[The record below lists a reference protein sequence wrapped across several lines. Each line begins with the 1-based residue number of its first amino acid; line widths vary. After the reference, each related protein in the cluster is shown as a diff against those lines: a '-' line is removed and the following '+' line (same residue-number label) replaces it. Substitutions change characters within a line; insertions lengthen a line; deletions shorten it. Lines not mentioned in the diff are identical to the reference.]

1 VSPAPAPAHP
11 AEGRYGE
18 SFAGLVGHPG
28 PVRVLTAAMAGRR
41 VPHALLFHG
50 PAGVGKATAAGM
62 LAAALLCRGPEARPC
77 GACPPCGRLAHGN
90 AYDFIRLEPDG
101 AQIKI
106 EQVRALKD
114 RLQAGTGGVVIVE
127 PADALNPSAAN
138 ALLKT
143 LEEPPAG
150 WALVLVTARPDSML
164 STIRSRCQAVRFGRL
179 SPADT
184 GAVLAAHGVPEANLP
199 LLAHL
204 AEGAPGAVLAA
215 GIEPADLTAECAEA
229 FAVLAPD
236 ALHSPA
242 RIFAAAEA
250 WGRDLERTR
259 RFLRRVQ
266 MWVSEALGPSGEAPI
281 RAVPEDRPGPAG
293 EDGSPAAWGR
303 RFPPG
308 FLASFTLAVQEVE
321 ERLERNVNR
330 PTAIEA
336 LLVTLRGGLVP
347 APAGKGS
354 SGARP

>member
-1 VSPAPAPAHP
+1 MNAPPSPVDV
-11 AEGRYGE
+11 RYGRA
-18 SFAGLVGHPG
+18 FAGLVGHPG
-28 PVRVLTAAMAGRR
+28 PVRVLTRSMAARR

-50 PAGVGKATAAGM
+50 PAGVGKATAAEM
-62 LAAALLCRGPEARPC
+62 LAAALLCRGPERRPC
-77 GACPPCGRLAHGN
+77 GACAACGRLAHGN

-127 PADALNPSAAN
+127 PADAMNPSAAN

-143 LEEPPAG
+143 LEEPPPG
-150 WALVLVTARPDSML
+150 WALVLVTARPESVL
-164 STIRSRCQAVRFGRL
+164 ATIRSRCQAVRFGRL

-184 GAVLAAHGVPEANLP
+184 GAVLAAHGVPEAHLP

-215 GIEPADLTAECAEA
+215 GLEPAELAAECAEA
-229 FAVLAPD
+229 FAVLSPD

-250 WGRDLERTR
+250 WGRDPERTR

-266 MWVSEALGPSGEAPI
+266 MWVSEALDPSEAAPM
-281 RAVPEDRPGPAG
+281 RAAPEGRPGPPG
-293 EDGSPAAWGR
+293 GDDSPAAWGR

-308 FLASFTLAVQEVE
+308 FLASFTLIVQEAE

-336 LLVTLRGGLVP
+336 LLVTLRGGLAP
-347 APAGKGS
+347 APAAVGG
-354 SGARP
+354 GTARP